1 MPPFANPNPNRAVRP
16 RAPAAAAA
24 TAPPQPLVTQP
35 LVAQP
40 LVVQPPVAQP
50 PVAQPLVAAQ
60 PLATPAATVARAGG
74 FGTAPVRKTGL
85 MLQHDPDARKRT
97 SSAARTDPA
106 WACVEIIDKPEAH
119 QPRWRCFGAQCCT
132 SWREGWGGGAAGEA
146 GGGEQGAAGGAGRGA
161 GS

>member
-1 MPPFANPNPNRAVRP
+1 MPPFANPNPDRAVRP

-35 LVAQP
+35 LVAQPFVAQP

-97 SSAARTDPA
+97 S
-106 WACVEIIDKPEAH
+106 
-119 QPRWRCFGAQCCT
+119 
-132 SWREGWGGGAAGEA
+132 
-146 GGGEQGAAGGAGRGA
+146 
-161 GS
+161 